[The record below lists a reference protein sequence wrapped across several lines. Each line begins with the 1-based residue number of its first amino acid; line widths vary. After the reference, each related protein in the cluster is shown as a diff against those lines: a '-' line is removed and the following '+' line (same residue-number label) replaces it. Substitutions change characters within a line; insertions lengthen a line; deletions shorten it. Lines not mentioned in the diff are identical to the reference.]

1 MWWPLEKRKM
11 GCHDH
16 HSVVVLIRA
25 VQKSEGLQAFCGRYF
40 GSSVLSLT
48 PVQHGEKEI
57 RKCKDTIC

>member
-1 MWWPLEKRKM
+1 M